1 MAYSIGN
8 SSCAYIIHDLPC
20 QNLPFPSNILVL
32 ASVWCEPWWWNIFS
46 TLYYRSNCYWWLLL
60 SSHHFVTLYI
70 IFQVRKF
77 SAANSVFDKP
87 VTEENLGEFSW
98 ENVVCECKDKMPHTM
113 RLVSAALP
121 SPKKIVNQKIK
132 GRKGQKRYGFL
143 KIWVDNCFSILWWRH
158 PMETFSALLPL
169 CTGN

>member
-8 SSCAYIIHDLPC
+8 SFCAYIIHDLPC
-20 QNLPFPSNILVL
+20 QNSPFPSIILVL

-46 TLYYRSNCYWWLLL
+46 TLYYRSNCYWWLSL

-70 IFQVRKF
+70 IFRLESSQLQTPCLTSQWRRK
-77 SAANSVFDKP
+77 
-87 VTEENLGEFSW
+87 TLGNSW

-143 KIWVDNCFSILWWRH
+143 KIWVDNCFSTLWWRH